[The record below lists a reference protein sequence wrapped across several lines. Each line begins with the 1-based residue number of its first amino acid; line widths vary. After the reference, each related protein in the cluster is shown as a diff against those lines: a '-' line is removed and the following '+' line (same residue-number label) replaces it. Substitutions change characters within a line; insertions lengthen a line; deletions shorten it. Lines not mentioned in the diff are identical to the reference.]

1 VERHFFDK
9 AEDAGRSKIVVG
21 AGRLASQKRPE
32 IFLELAALFPEAQF
46 VWYGDGPLRATLC
59 AKVDQAHLSNLH
71 FPGALPPNELG
82 AAFRGA
88 SLFVL
93 PSLSEGV
100 PKVSQEAAAS
110 GLPVIIFGFYEA
122 PTVINGENGFVVW
135 SDEELKERV
144 QTLLG
149 DDALRA
155 RMSRAALNLA
165 RNWDWDIVA
174 PLWEAR
180 IAQELRRRIGTK

>member
-1 VERHFFDK
+1 M
-9 AEDAGRSKIVVG
+9 
-21 AGRLASQKRPE
+21 
-32 IFLELAALFPEAQF
+32 
-46 VWYGDGPLRATLC
+46 
-59 AKVDQAHLSNLH
+59 
-71 FPGALPPNELG
+71 
-82 AAFRGA
+82 
-88 SLFVL
+88 
-93 PSLSEGV
+93 
-100 PKVSQEAAAS
+100 
-110 GLPVIIFGFYEA
+110 IIFGFYEA